1 VVKKQQVSKGR
12 KHAQRS
18 GERRLRVIA
27 GAWRGRRIT
36 FAEIPGLRPTP
47 DRVRETLFNWL
58 QSFIVGAHCV
68 DLFAGSGALGFEAAS
83 RGAQQVVMLDV
94 NPRVIWGLR
103 ETLKMLDAPQIKIIH
118 ADTLTWLNNTSQAFD
133 IMFIDPP
140 YGKNLLPAVFQIL
153 SQRALLKT
161 GAHIYIE
168 FNAAQ
173 PVPTLPTGWE
183 LLRSQKAGQVRYCL
197 VAPGCCQLDHN
208 SDT

>member
-1 VVKKQQVSKGR
+1 VVKKPQVSRGCNR
-12 KHAQRS
+12 TQRR

-58 QSFIVGAHCV
+58 QSFIVGARCV

-83 RGAQQVVMLDV
+83 RGARQVIMLDV
-94 NPRVIWGLR
+94 NPRAIWGLR
-103 ETLKMLDAPQIKIIH
+103 ETSKMLQAPQIKIIH
-118 ADTLTWLNNTSQAFD
+118 ADTLTWLNNTSKVFD
-133 IMFIDPP
+133 IMFVDPP
-140 YGKNLLPAVFQIL
+140 FGKNLLPAVLQIL
-153 SQRALLKT
+153 DRRAVLKT
-161 GAHIYIE
+161 SARVYME

-173 PVPTLPTGWE
+173 PVPTLPPGWE

-197 VAPGCCQLDHN
+197 ATAGWR
-208 SDT
+208 